1 MSINGPIEKVDNFVL
16 CARNTDT
23 SRVEIEG
30 HVLVTLN
37 AHELVVESQDR
48 VTQWPFL
55 EVSPH
60 FFQCHII
67 FFINRCGLLLIGV
80 IVRLIISLSY
90 ITFLFKYFHIVIF
103 TEFYLGVFGFG
114 KNCWS
119 FVGN

>member
-1 MSINGPIEKVDNFVL
+1 MAIASVFMSINGPIEKVDNFVL

-67 FFINRCGLLLIGV
+67 FFINIKLLI
-80 IVRLIISLSY
+80 
-90 ITFLFKYFHIVIF
+90 
-103 TEFYLGVFGFG
+103 EFNEYR
-114 KNCWS
+114 N
-119 FVGN
+119 